1 MNAAHRKRLQ
11 SAFRPRPVCDTIG
24 CTKKIMITNRS
35 ERDDSRMAQRKTY
48 LQKREKDGVNKKAI
62 AWAGGIAL
70 AVIAAMTVLLILD
83 K

>member
-1 MNAAHRKRLQ
+1 
-11 SAFRPRPVCDTIG
+11 
-24 CTKKIMITNRS
+24 
-35 ERDDSRMAQRKTY
+35 MAQRKTY